1 MEDKK
6 NPNALAYG
14 ISPSAPASI
23 KPVEVDKWVGKVEP
37 TFKHY
42 YEERYNDL
50 VRQYEQLVN
59 DYEINKMCY
68 EASLGFE
75 PNMGQVYHLYRKR
88 DGTTFLS
95 MVEPQYAF
103 WGEHLGSYRLNA
115 QYAWEQTGDSYGNV

>member
-1 MEDKK
+1 MENKH
-6 NPNALAYG
+6 NPNALTYG

-23 KPVEVDKWVGKVEP
+23 KPVDVDKWVGKVEP

-50 VRQYEQLVN
+50 VRQYEELVK

-75 PNMGQVYHLYRKR
+75 PNIGQVYHLYRKG
-88 DGTTFLS
+88 DGSTFLS
-95 MVEPQYAF
+95 IVEPQYAF
-103 WGEHLGSYRLNA
+103 WGNHIGSYRLNA
-115 QYAWEQTGDSYGNV
+115 QYAWEQV